1 MNVFYFQINL
11 QKRCQFQSLSLWEQ
25 SGKWQYIRMLAPGEI
40 HPGNSGFKSPVAGER
55 EMLNTPDSCEENLTV
70 PQEPGFTSQ
79 LTAGFKTFKL
89 GQLLRNILFARVTK
103 DKRNSW
109 QLLNQRKLILV
120 CIRFTGAP
128 LHYSVLCPMY
138 QSRKFCQCHSE
149 IIIK

>member
-1 MNVFYFQINL
+1 MSISISFLVGAIWQVAIHQDVGAWRDSPREQWLQVSGSGGTRNV
-11 QKRCQFQSLSLWEQ
+11 E
-25 SGKWQYIRMLAPGEI
+25 
-40 HPGNSGFKSPVAGER
+40 H
-55 EMLNTPDSCEENLTV
+55 SCEENLTV

-120 CIRFTGAP
+120 CTRFTAAP